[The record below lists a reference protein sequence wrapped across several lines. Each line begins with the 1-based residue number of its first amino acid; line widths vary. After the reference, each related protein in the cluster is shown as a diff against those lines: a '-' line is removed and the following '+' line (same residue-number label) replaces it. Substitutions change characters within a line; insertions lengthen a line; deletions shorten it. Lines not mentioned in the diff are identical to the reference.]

1 MRDHRRCDAN
11 RSSCE
16 QTLRCGGGIAGV
28 ESYSGNCDCIFY
40 GTRRGAARIGARHYQ
55 RLSAAPV
62 TRANITQVKIDMFDF
77 LKRGRLI
84 RRGLASRKTRRR
96 RPRSELRRS
105 LEYAP
110 YSKLLIFAMFVGG
123 LAFLV
128 FSGQQPEPT
137 KNFVIALLVLAT
149 AITQLWINQPKS
161 FSRSSRILLIFGVIL
176 VQLTVTKLLLVICNS
191 GNYQFLKP
199 EMGGLIT
206 PYAFAPLVLS
216 VLLGRQH
223 GLYAAFFVSL
233 WSSVLFGPI
242 DAPLLVTSLI
252 SGFTAVSL
260 TLQVRRR
267 SKLIRAGFGVGLAIW
282 LLSLTFGLIGPINW
296 FYPTANDWGMIGVQ
310 SALAIGNG
318 IITATIVGGAL
329 PMLENVF
336 GITTDISWL
345 EASDI
350 NHPLLR
356 RMTIE
361 APGTYHHSLA
371 VANLAEAAAEAIGA
385 NATLCRVCAYFH
397 DVGKL
402 VKPDYFTEN
411 MSFERNPHED
421 LAPTMSAL
429 IIIAHV
435 KEGVDLAL
443 KHKLN
448 QRIIDIIQE
457 HHGTSLVYYFY
468 KRAQQMHEDARAGG
482 KIMKMRQ
489 DDIPEVR
496 EESFRYS
503 GPKPQTKESAIVS
516 LADAVESAS
525 RSLEKPTPAK
535 IEQLVN
541 DIIDQRISDHQL
553 DECDLTLRDVRV
565 IAERFRFTLMTML
578 HSRIA
583 YPKHETKSPTP
594 REDSA
599 RPDVMVTT
607 RKPETAPP
615 VSAA

>member
-1 MRDHRRCDAN
+1 MRN
-11 RSSCE
+11 
-16 QTLRCGGGIAGV
+16 
-28 ESYSGNCDCIFY
+28 
-40 GTRRGAARIGARHYQ
+40 
-55 RLSAAPV
+55 
-62 TRANITQVKIDMFDF
+62 
-77 LKRGRLI
+77 
-84 RRGLASRKTRRR
+84 
-96 RPRSELRRS
+96 
-105 LEYAP
+105 LEYSLYA
-110 YSKLLIFAMFVGG
+110 KLFIFAAFASG

-137 KNFVIALLVLAT
+137 KNFIIALLVLAT
-149 AITQLWINQPKS
+149 ALTQLWINQPKS
-161 FSRSSRILLIFGVIL
+161 FSQNSRILLVFGVML
-176 VQLTVTKLLLVICNS
+176 AQLAVTKLLLVICNS
-191 GNYQFLKP
+191 GSYRFLKP
-199 EMGGLIT
+199 EMAGLIT

-233 WSSVLFGPI
+233 WSSMLFGPI
-242 DAPLLVTSLI
+242 DAPLLLTSLI

-267 SKLIRAGFGVGLAIW
+267 SKLIRAGIYVGLAIW

-296 FYPTANDWGMIGVQ
+296 FYPTANDWGMLGLQ

-318 IITATIVGGAL
+318 ILTATLVGGVL
-329 PMLENVF
+329 PVLENLF

-345 EASDI
+345 EASDL

-361 APGTYHHSLA
+361 APGTYHHSLV

-402 VKPDYFTEN
+402 VKPEYFTEN
-411 MSFERNPHED
+411 MSFERNPHDD
-421 LAPTMSAL
+421 LAPTMSSL

-443 KHKLN
+443 KHRLN

-457 HHGTSLVYYFY
+457 HHGTSVVRYFY
-468 KRAQQMHEDARAGG
+468 QRALQQHEDARAGG
-482 KIMKMRQ
+482 KIMKLRE

-516 LADAVESAS
+516 LADTVESAS
-525 RSLEKPTPAK
+525 RSLEKPTPQK
-535 IEQLVN
+535 IESLVN
-541 DIIDQRISDHQL
+541 ELIEERISDRQL
-553 DECDLTLRDVRV
+553 DDCDLTLGELKV
-565 IAERFRFTLMTML
+565 IADRFRFTLLMML

-583 YPKHETKSPTP
+583 YPKHGAKTHVVARDETV
-594 REDSA
+594 
-599 RPDVMVTT
+599 RPDVMAAS

>member
-1 MRDHRRCDAN
+1 
-11 RSSCE
+11 
-16 QTLRCGGGIAGV
+16 
-28 ESYSGNCDCIFY
+28 
-40 GTRRGAARIGARHYQ
+40 
-55 RLSAAPV
+55 
-62 TRANITQVKIDMFDF
+62 MFDF
-77 LKRGRLI
+77 LKRGRLV
-84 RRGLASRKTRRR
+84 RRGLATRKTRRR
-96 RPRSELRRS
+96 RLQNELMRY

-110 YSKLLIFAMFVGG
+110 HSKVLMFAVFAAG
-123 LAFLV
+123 LAILV
-128 FSGQQPEPT
+128 FTGQQAEPT

-161 FSRSSRILLIFGVIL
+161 FSQSSRILLIFGIIL
-176 VQLTVTKLLLVICNS
+176 VQLAVTKLLLVLCNS
-191 GNYQFLKP
+191 GTYSFLKP
-199 EMGGLIT
+199 DMAGLIT

-267 SKLIRAGFGVGLAIW
+267 SKLIRAGVGVGLAIW
-282 LLSLTFGLIGPINW
+282 LLALTFGLIGPINW
-296 FYPTANDWGMIGVQ
+296 FFPMANDWGMIGLQ

-318 IITATIVGGAL
+318 IVTATIVGGTL
-329 PMLENVF
+329 PILEHLF
-336 GITTDISWL
+336 QITTDISWL
-345 EASDI
+345 EASDL

-361 APGTYHHSLA
+361 APGTYHHSLV

-385 NATLCRVCAYFH
+385 NATLCRVCSYFH

-402 VKPDYFTEN
+402 IKPEYFTEN
-411 MSFERNPHED
+411 MSFERNPHDD

-443 KHKLN
+443 KYKLN

-468 KRAQQMHEDARAGG
+468 QRALQQHEDARAGG
-482 KIMKMRQ
+482 KIMKLRE
-489 DDIPEVR
+489 DDIPDVR

-503 GPKPQTKESAIVS
+503 GPKPQTKESAVVS
-516 LADAVESAS
+516 LADTVESAS
-525 RSLEKPTPAK
+525 RSLEKPTPQK
-535 IEQLVN
+535 IETLVKE
-541 DIIDQRISDHQL
+541 IIDQRIADHQL
-553 DECDLTLRDVRV
+553 DECDLTLSDIRL
-565 IAERFRFTLMTML
+565 IADRFRFTLRMML
-578 HSRIA
+578 HSRSA
-583 YPKHETKSPTP
+583 YPKQESKPSVP
-594 REDSA
+594 RGDQV
-599 RPDVMVTT
+599 RPDVMATT
-607 RKPETAPP
+607 RRPATAPP